1 MDGLRR
7 EGGGVGGTDKRF
19 ARCLFGR
26 RMGGVGWLGAGSLHG
41 AAPSRGWLPR
51 GGGSLE
57 RAYNQTKLLA
67 LEEKRR
73 MIPKN
78 LHPFGF

>member
-1 MDGLRR
+1 MLIYDMEGWG
-7 EGGGVGGTDKRF
+7 GGGVGGTDKGLQSV
-19 ARCLFGR
+19 CLVG

-57 RAYNQTKLLA
+57 RAYNL
-67 LEEKRR
+67 
-73 MIPKN
+73 
-78 LHPFGF
+78 F

>member
-1 MDGLRR
+1 MDGLGR
-7 EGGGVGGTDKRF
+7 EGGRWGYGQRF

-26 RMGGVGWLGAGSLHG
+26 EVGGVGWLGAGSLHG

-57 RAYNQTKLLA
+57 RAYNRGTSSS
-67 LEEKRR
+67 EERR
-73 MIPKN
+73 
-78 LHPFGF
+78 PFHFPRTRHEE